1 MYIARNVW
9 PPHFKSMYIVYKGWS
24 ILELSQ
30 GFLRFHLMK
39 LLQSKMQFKIFSTIE
54 NWRLNIL
61 ITVRPPQK
69 NFFEKFNVYII
80 FLEIYA
86 KIKSEKV
93 FDGALR

>member
-39 LLQSKMQFKIFSTIE
+39 LLQSKMQFKIFYTIE
-54 NWRLNIL
+54 NWRIDES
-61 ITVRPPQK
+61 P
-69 NFFEKFNVYII
+69 
-80 FLEIYA
+80 
-86 KIKSEKV
+86 
-93 FDGALR
+93 